1 LARGDPVNAAGK
13 RLPGGAHAW
22 LGLAA
27 VSLALHAAVLAA
39 ADMWVRPHGS
49 SLGQGTPMKDAVR
62 VTLVPLP
69 VVEVAL
75 GTLKPMSASAETL
88 SRTAPI
94 ELMPAAAIEPVI
106 LAAAPTATTL
116 QVPLQVPLPDPA
128 QAYHR
133 LGELTKRPML
143 LTPVELLVNAPAT
156 AAQPGRMRIRL
167 LISPHGRIDEVVID
181 NSSLTSLLRDEVI
194 ARFANAIYEPG
205 EIDGTPVPSQVTIEI
220 RS

>member
-1 LARGDPVNAAGK
+1 LARGDPVSAG
-13 RLPGGAHAW
+13 RQLPGGTRAC

-39 ADMWVRPHGS
+39 ADAWVRPRGP
-49 SLGQGTPMKDAVR
+49 SLGQGTPMRQAVR
-62 VTLVPLP
+62 VTLAPVPAA
-69 VVEVAL
+69 EVAL
-75 GTLKPMSASAETL
+75 HTLQPMPAHTETFAVA
-88 SRTAPI
+88 API
-94 ELMPAAAIEPVI
+94 ETTPAAMIEPVA
-106 LAAAPTATTL
+106 LAAAPESSAL
-116 QVPLQVPLPDPA
+116 QAPLPDPA
-128 QAYHR
+128 AAYHR

-143 LTPVELLVNAPAT
+143 LTPIELLVNAPAT

-181 NSSLTSLLRDEVI
+181 DSSLTPLLRDEVI

-205 EIDGTPVPSQVTIEI
+205 EIDGRPVPSQVTIEI